1 MGGLARRAGFI
12 ESKRTKAEKGVTRL
26 FVAGPFELA
35 APDGGKVP
43 AMRAPG
49 AVARA
54 HAAMRYDAM
63 LLTPADLA
71 LAGDPPP
78 KGLTRWT
85 TASTR
90 IKGEILVRSG
100 LHVGLVRFP
109 MPTGSDGR
117 PTEQQ
122 TREVVAE
129 GFHLRGEADVVIG
142 ISPWGMQA
150 EQSFLEH
157 FTGSAQ
163 PFDVLLGG
171 GPGPGHGGKMS
182 AGGFTAWLRPY
193 SQGKAVHVLRLEN
206 IPKRQRQAQAKREGD
221 VRFDVVSLD
230 DKIPADRAVDSLLVP
245 ARAAN

>member
-1 MGGLARRAGFI
+1 MGGLARRASFI
-12 ESKRTKAEKGVTRL
+12 ESKRSIVEKGVSRL

-71 LAGDPPP
+71 LVGDAAP
-78 KGLTRWT
+78 KGLARWT
-85 TASTR
+85 TAPSR
-90 IKGEILVRSG
+90 GKDAILARSG
-100 LHVGLVRFP
+100 LHIAFVRFP

-122 TREVVAE
+122 AREVVAE

-157 FTGSAQ
+157 FIGSAQ

-193 SQGKAVHVLRLEN
+193 SQGKAMHVLRLEN

-221 VRFDVVSLD
+221 VRFNVVSLD
-230 DKIPADRAVDSLLVP
+230 DKIPADRAVDTLLVP

>member
-12 ESKRTKAEKGVTRL
+12 ESMRTKAEKGVVRL

-71 LAGDPPP
+71 LVGDSAP
-78 KGLTRWT
+78 KGLARWT
-85 TASTR
+85 TAPMQT
-90 IKGEILVRSG
+90 KGEILARSG
-100 LHVGLVRFP
+100 LRIAFVRFP
-109 MPTGSDGR
+109 MPTGPDGR

-142 ISPWGMQA
+142 ISPWGVSA
-150 EQSFLEH
+150 EQAFLGH
-157 FTGSAQ
+157 FSGSAQ

-171 GPGPGHGGKMS
+171 GPGPGHGGKMA

-193 SQGKAVHVLRLEN
+193 AQGKTVHVIRLEN
-206 IPKRQRQAQAKREGD
+206 IPKRQRQAQAKREVD

-230 DKIPADRAVDSLLVP
+230 DKISADRVVDTLLAP
-245 ARAAN
+245 ARASN